1 MSLAR
6 DSDLTLQQFFASSF
20 QRVDQLKVRVDN
32 PVLVNEYPT
41 TDVIPF
47 KEELKESKGPHQVV
61 VNVYRSRYQLP
72 PQLTKA
78 SLYFLEHL
86 YDMHDLE
93 LFEIEGIQN
102 YISKRWKRA
111 RYYFWGNGLALL
123 IGLLFL
129 FLHTS
134 FWRIGG
140 LLVPVLLLSFSEL
153 VIEVIQFTGNRRR
166 YLLTFWNWL
175 DIFRILF
182 TVAYFVVFFIREVS

>member
-1 MSLAR
+1 M
-6 DSDLTLQQFFASSF
+6 
-20 QRVDQLKVRVDN
+20 
-32 PVLVNEYPT
+32 LVNEYPT
-41 TDVIPF
+41 TDVNPF
-47 KEELKESKGPHQVV
+47 KDELKESKGPHQVV

-111 RYYFWGNGLALL
+111 RYYFWTNGLALL

-182 TVAYFVVFFIREVS
+182 TVAYFVVFFIPEVS